1 MTTRI
6 APAWTPVMSALGQ
19 KRTLSWSSRMSA
31 LCHERTLCVFRDDG
45 GGLPRWHWHNVRQ
58 VCCLESG

>member
-1 MTTRI
+1 MLVDRVEMHAGLI
-6 APAWTPVMSALGQ
+6 KGLVERENPAIDVGAQWTLF
-19 KRTLSWSSRMSA
+19 
-31 LCHERTLCVFRDDG
+31 VFRDDG